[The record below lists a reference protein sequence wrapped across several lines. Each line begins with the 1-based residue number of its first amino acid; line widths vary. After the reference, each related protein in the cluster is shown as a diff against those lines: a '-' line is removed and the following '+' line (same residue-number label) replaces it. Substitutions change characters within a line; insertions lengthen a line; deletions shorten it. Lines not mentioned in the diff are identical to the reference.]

1 MRSTGPA
8 LLCLGN
14 ITIDDAVLPDGTVR
28 RSCLGGD
35 AIYSGLAAR
44 LFQPDTRILAP
55 VGADLSDEARI
66 ALDDA
71 GVRVSALPQR
81 RAPTV
86 RNVITYGAD
95 GGRTWDL
102 RVPESTFEQLSVQ
115 PEDLDADAL
124 AARAVLSCAMSLVAQ
139 SRTVGHLAIHSDAVL
154 YLDLQEDYIGG
165 NEETVLEMV
174 AASQVFLPSEEE
186 VRRLLG
192 TEDWSGACRTFAE
205 HGPDVVVIKR
215 AAEGCLVYESATGTL
230 TEVAAYRTDA
240 VDSTGAGDAFCG
252 GFAAVHGTTGDPVAA
267 ARAGAV
273 AASFA
278 IAGFG
283 NDVLLTLA
291 PSEAKK
297 RLQDWESS
305 GG

>member
-1 MRSTGPA
+1 MTVGPA

-28 RSCLGGD
+28 PDCLGGD

-44 LFQPDTRILAP
+44 LFEPDTRILAP
-55 VGADLSDEARI
+55 VGEDLSDEARS
-66 ALDDA
+66 ALDTV
-71 GVRVSALPQR
+71 GITVSALPHR

-86 RNVITYGAD
+86 RNVITYQAD

-102 RVPESTFEQLSVQ
+102 RVPESTFEELSVQ
-115 PEDLDADAL
+115 PEDLDEHAL
-124 AARAVLSCAMSLVAQ
+124 ASKAVLSCAMGLGAQ
-139 SRTVGHLAIHSDAVL
+139 SRTVAHLASHSDAVL
-154 YLDLQEDYIGG
+154 YLDLQEDYIAG
-165 NEETVLEMV
+165 NEETVFAMV

-186 VRRLLG
+186 VRRMLG
-192 TEDWSGACRTFAE
+192 TEDWADACRTFAGY
-205 HGPDVVVIKR
+205 GPEVVVIKR
-215 AAEGCLVYESATGTL
+215 AAKGSLVYETATGTL
-230 TEVAAYRTDA
+230 TEVPAFRTDA

-252 GFAAVHGTTGDPVAA
+252 GFAAVHGTTGDAVAA

-283 NDVLLTLA
+283 NDVLLGLTPA
-291 PSEAKK
+291 QARE
-297 RLQDWESS
+297 RLEGWERARA
-305 GG
+305 